1 MKDRR
6 RKIRSPSGK
15 PAKVRVTDGFAM
27 RECTIEDQSEDGVRL
42 KLDST
47 KFVEEQFLLV
57 PGGSGGPARSCR
69 VKWRKRQHVGAEY
82 VSSAKREGN

>member
-6 RKIRSPSGK
+6 RKIRTPSK
-15 PAKVRVTDGFAM
+15 DPAKVRLNEGFAM

-42 KLDST
+42 KLESA
-47 KFVEEQFLLV
+47 KFVEDQFLLL
-57 PGGSGGPARSCR
+57 PKGNRGPARSCR

-82 VSSAKREGN
+82 VSSTKRES